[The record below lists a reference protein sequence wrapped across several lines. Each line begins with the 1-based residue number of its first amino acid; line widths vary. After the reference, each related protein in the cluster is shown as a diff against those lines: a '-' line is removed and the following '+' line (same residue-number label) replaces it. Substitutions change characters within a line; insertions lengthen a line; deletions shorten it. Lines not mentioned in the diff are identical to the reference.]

1 MNKIYIITLIFFLFS
16 SVFSKAEVVKK
27 IEING
32 NKRVGEETVKVYG
45 EIKDLNSNFTQI
57 DLDNILKNLYSTN
70 FFEDIDVKIS
80 NNVLIINLKE
90 YPLINEIILIG
101 EKKTSTKKEIKN
113 LISLKEKNSFIKNNL
128 NNDINLI
135 KELYSTLGYK
145 FAKINSKVRKID
157 ENNYDIAIEIKK
169 GELTRIKKI
178 FFTGDKKIKEKRLRD
193 IIASEEDQF
202 WKVISKNS
210 RFSENQVDL
219 DKRLLFNYYRNLG
232 YYDVKI
238 NSTSAEIINSEKV
251 NLYFSI
257 DAGERYI
264 FEKIETVVDPTF
276 DKKIFY
282 PLKKTYS
289 EIVGDYYSPLKIKKV
304 LEEIDTLIDNN
315 KLQFVE
321 HSVQESL
328 SGKKINLKFDI
339 REGRKIIVERINVK
353 GNSVTNE
360 SVIRSELLLDE
371 GDPFTNLSLE
381 KSVSKL
387 KARNIFKSVNS
398 ETLQGS
404 SSDLKVINITVEEK
418 PTGEISAGAGV
429 GTNGGSFAF
438 NIQENNWLGD
448 GKIVGL
454 DFEVNKESL
463 KGRFTYSNPNY
474 DLLGNS
480 MRYYIS
486 NQTNDMPDQGYEN
499 SVLSLGAST
508 GFEQYNDVYTNLG
521 FNISYDDLRTTS
533 AASSS
538 LKKQAGDFLEFA
550 ANYGFSYDQRDRSFM
565 PTDAVSYTHLTLP
578 TKRIV

>member
-429 GTNGGSFAF
+429 VTNGCSFAF
-438 NIQENNWLGD
+438 NCQ
-448 GKIVGL
+448 
-454 DFEVNKESL
+454 
-463 KGRFTYSNPNY
+463 
-474 DLLGNS
+474 
-480 MRYYIS
+480 
-486 NQTNDMPDQGYEN
+486 
-499 SVLSLGAST
+499 
-508 GFEQYNDVYTNLG
+508 
-521 FNISYDDLRTTS
+521 
-533 AASSS
+533 
-538 LKKQAGDFLEFA
+538 
-550 ANYGFSYDQRDRSFM
+550 
-565 PTDAVSYTHLTLP
+565 
-578 TKRIV
+578 